1 LTLRHQAVFNGATTG
16 IAALPVSV
24 GVAILNYRLYD
35 IDRISCRT
43 LAYAILTRLLV
54 GLRGG
59 RAAGHQG
66 VAGPCAGGD
75 GRLHAG
81 GGTVLPAAAAG
92 EADRRQAVPAVT
104 LA

>member
-1 LTLRHQAVFNGATTG
+1 MFNGATTG

-35 IDRISCRT
+35 IDRISSRT

-54 GLRGG
+54 GGLRGG

-66 VAGPCAGGD
+66 VADPYAGGD

-92 EADRRQAVPAVT
+92 EAGRRQAVPAVT